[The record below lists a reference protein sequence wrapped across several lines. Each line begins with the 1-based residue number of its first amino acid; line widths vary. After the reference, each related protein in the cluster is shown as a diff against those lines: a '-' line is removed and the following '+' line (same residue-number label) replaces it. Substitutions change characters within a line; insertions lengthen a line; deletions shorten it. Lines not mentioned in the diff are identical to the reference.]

1 MSVILILLGL
11 FCLLFYIARPKK
23 PNGITLYFANIGTG
37 KTTFLAKH
45 ARAEMKRMN
54 KGKSRYKDIISNAR
68 IEGVRH
74 VPDIRKLLM
83 AGAVQDTLILID
95 EASIEYNNRK
105 QNLKDVEIAF
115 FKLIRHYNCTAI
127 VVSQSYNDIDV
138 TLRRLYSE
146 IYLLNYLPY
155 FTLIRPIKKSVGID
169 EMTNDIVDKYK
180 FKSFFSWRL
189 FFRPKYFKYFNSWWI
204 PSDIHIN
211 DLSDFELAP
220 KKEMIKKHFIKADKL
235 KDLLKF

>member
-1 MSVILILLGL
+1 MTILIIILGVIC
-11 FCLLFYIARPKK
+11 FFFFIAKPKQ

-45 ARAEMKRMN
+45 AQEELKRMR
-54 KGKSRYKDIISNAR
+54 KGKSRYKEIISNAR

-74 VPDIRKLLM
+74 VPDIRKLFM

-105 QNLKDVEIAF
+105 QNLKDVEVAF

-155 FTLIRPIKKSVGID
+155 VTLIRPIRKSVGID
-169 EMTNDIVDKYK
+169 ELTNDIVDKYK
-180 FKSFFSWRL
+180 FKSIFSWRL
-189 FFRPKYFKYFNSWWI
+189 FLRPKYFKYFNSWWI

-211 DLSDFELAP
+211 DLEQFEHAP
-220 KKEMIKKHFIKADKL
+220 PKEKISKVKLISTDKL
-235 KDLLKF
+235 KELFK